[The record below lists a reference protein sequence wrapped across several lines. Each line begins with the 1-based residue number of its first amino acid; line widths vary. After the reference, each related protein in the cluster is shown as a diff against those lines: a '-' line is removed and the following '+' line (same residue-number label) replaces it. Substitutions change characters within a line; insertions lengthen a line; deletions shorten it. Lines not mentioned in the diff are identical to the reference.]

1 MNTVNMTDVITAP
14 TTFIPTASSKSS
26 CDAGSTSSADCSG
39 RLVFPDLV
47 AGTPAIAMLLQSKC
61 SFLGS
66 SLHRKNSAE
75 RTKEAAAKEN
85 FDCICALQLQLNGLT
100 ISGAVL
106 RLLEHHEARVCLYA
120 EKRFPCANS
129 LTGVY
134 SIYRGA
140 PFGSD
145 HRHASPLRTIPLER
159 TASLGRL
166 EGWVEVTLPRLYA
179 SSSFG
184 AAMEHWCGEPKL
196 VETSR
201 PCLASSHRHHCAVK
215 QGAET
220 PSALPRFLV
229 RQSDRML
236 MLVFQTVATNPSTVS
251 GYFCTCKSAFQVV
264 FSDYHSP
271 EEVHSAAM
279 ATPYARDSLVDAYK
293 VVNLQKTLFLFLYKA
308 ESAFGTWKTFYVGTD
323 FDHLQALELDPS
335 ESVQT
340 ALTKTLSRQTQFSKC
355 NSVESPEKNKVEDK
369 SNLVSKA
376 LPVSRQQR
384 SLSESSAY
392 QIPQGSR
399 RGILKN
405 GNDWRRTT
413 SESSDEFLSSL
424 SFDSDTSLPGSSLES
439 VQPKKTVSF
448 NDNISHIVYRAN
460 SSVLARR
467 RRNQKKAA
475 NKKKAAARRAL
486 NRCDSTDTSGV
497 SSGSEASLEDVSQ
510 GCQSHPSE

>member
-1 MNTVNMTDVITAP
+1 MTEVMTAP
-14 TTFIPTASSKSS
+14 TPFIANSSSKSS
-26 CDAGSTSSADCSG
+26 CDAGSTSSTDCSG
-39 RLVFPDLV
+39 RLVFPDLL
-47 AGTPAIAMLLQSKC
+47 AGTPAIAMLLHSKC
-61 SFLGS
+61 SFVRGS
-66 SLHRKNSAE
+66 QERRKNGTE
-75 RTKEAAAKEN
+75 RTKEEGAKEN
-85 FDCICALQLQLNGLT
+85 FDCICALQLPQNGLS
-100 ISGAVL
+100 ISSTVL

-145 HRHASPLRTIPLER
+145 HRHASPRPIYVER
-159 TASLGRL
+159 TANLGRL
-166 EGWVEVTLPRLYA
+166 EGWVVVTLPRLYA

-201 PCLASSHRHHCAVK
+201 PCLASSHRHHCAVNK
-215 QGAET
+215 GAAT

-229 RQSDRML
+229 RQSDSML
-236 MLVFQTVATNPSTVS
+236 MLVFHTVATNPSTVS
-251 GYFCTCKSAFQVV
+251 GSFCACKSAFQVV

-323 FDHLQALELDPS
+323 FGHLQALELEPS
-335 ESVQT
+335 ESVRM
-340 ALTKTLSRQTQFSKC
+340 ALTKRLSRQAQFSKC
-355 NSVESPEKNKVEDK
+355 KSVELTEKNKVEDK

-405 GNDWRRTT
+405 GTDWRRTT

-424 SFDSDTSLPGSSLES
+424 SLDSDTSLPASSLES

-448 NDNISHIVYRAN
+448 NDHISHIVYRAN

-510 GCQSHPSE
+510 SCQSHPSK